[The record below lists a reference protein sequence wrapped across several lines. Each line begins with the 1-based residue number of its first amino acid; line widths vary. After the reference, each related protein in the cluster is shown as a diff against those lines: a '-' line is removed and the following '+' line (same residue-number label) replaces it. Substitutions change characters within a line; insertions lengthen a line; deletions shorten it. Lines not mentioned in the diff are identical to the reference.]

1 MRNTPLENNARN
13 RYVPLGLRALRLST
27 NDMDLTPLVVS
38 QSKETRLVAADFASF
53 LEGVETVTIGL
64 DAGVVYELG
73 SLPGVPLRFMAKR
86 YLADPLKAPEFG
98 LFYRAL
104 VAGVP
109 ASAALKMVEL
119 NAKKQGYI
127 CPSCGD
133 MHQLE
138 VVYTGR
144 CRLVQTDAGDMEG
157 TDDSKFDNDR
167 EWTGDSDTICRS
179 CGYFAS
185 LHTFDA
191 SDLDKLL
198 RIRVALQTR
207 HPGHIGGNIQP
218 TRA

>member
-1 MRNTPLENNARN
+1 MRNTLLEINAHY
-13 RYVPLGLRALRLST
+13 RYVPLASRTLRLCT
-27 NDMDLTPLVVS
+27 NDADLTPLFVKS
-38 QSKETRLVAADFASF
+38 NKDIRLIAADVASF
-53 LEGVETVTIGL
+53 LEGVETVTMGL

-86 YLADPLKAPEFG
+86 YLADPLKASEFG
-98 LFYRAL
+98 FFYRAL

-109 ASAALKMVEL
+109 TSAATKMVEL
-119 NAKKQGYI
+119 NAKNQGYI

-144 CRLVQTDAGDMEG
+144 CSLVQTDAGELEG
-157 TDDSKFDNDR
+157 TDDSKVDNDR
-167 EWTGDSDTICRS
+167 EWTGDSTASCGN

-185 LHTFDA
+185 LDTFDA

-207 HPGHIGGNIQP
+207 HPGHIGRSIQP